1 MEPFAFSLPTD
12 LIMGKERYDEVGEH
26 CAKLGKKVL
35 LHYGGGSIKRNGV
48 YDRVVAS
55 LKAAGLEVVEL
66 GGVKPN
72 PRVELVR
79 EGVALCKKEGVDMI
93 LAVGG
98 GSVIDS
104 GKGIAVG
111 ALSDIDIWDYYC
123 GKVVADKALPVGV
136 VLTIP
141 AAGSEC
147 SPVTVVTKMDT
158 HDKRSFHNDLIIPR
172 FAIVA
177 PDVFTSLPKNQ
188 IANATIDVI
197 SHTLE
202 RFFSDSTG
210 VTLMDRFCVATVEN
224 AMQQGLYLYDHPDD
238 VDVWADFALT
248 ATVAQN
254 GFLGQGRVEDWGTHG
269 IGHEMSSF
277 YDMAHGASLAI
288 ATPAW
293 MRYVS
298 KEKPARFVQFAREI
312 MHIYVQDEQRAIE
325 MAIKDF
331 EALCHR
337 LGLATTLTEAGIPD
351 ADIKEMA
358 KSVVKYRS
366 RGQFKVL
373 NEADCLAIYEL
384 AL

>member
-1 MEPFAFSLPTD
+1 MEPFAFSLPTN

-35 LHYGGGSIKRNGV
+35 LHYGGGSIKKNGV

-55 LKAAGLEVVEL
+55 LKAAGVEFVEL
-66 GGVKPN
+66 GGVRPN
-72 PRVELVR
+72 PRIELVR
-79 EGVALCKKEGVDMI
+79 EGVELCKKEGVDMI

-111 ALSDIDIWDYYC
+111 ALSDVDIWDYYC

-331 EALCHR
+331 EAFCHR

>member
-1 MEPFAFSLPTD
+1 MEPFAFSLPTN

-55 LKAAGLEVVEL
+55 LKAAGLEIVEL

-79 EGVALCKKEGVDMI
+79 EGIELCKKEGVDMV

-111 ALSDIDIWDYYC
+111 ALTDIDIWDYYC

-158 HDKRSFHNDLIIPR
+158 HDKRSFHNDLVIPR

-177 PDVFTSLPKNQ
+177 PDVFTTLPKHQ

-210 VTLMDRFCVATVEN
+210 VTLMDRFCIATVEN
-224 AMQQGLYLYDHPDD
+224 AMQQGLYLYDYPDD
-238 VDVWADFALT
+238 VDAWADFALT

-254 GFLGQGRVEDWGTHG
+254 GFLGQGRKEDWGTHG

-312 MHIYVQDEQRAIE
+312 MHIYTQDEQQAIE
-325 MAIKDF
+325 MSIKDF
-331 EALCHR
+331 EAFCHR

-373 NEADCLAIYEL
+373 KEEDCLAIYEL

>member
-1 MEPFAFSLPTD
+1 
-12 LIMGKERYDEVGEH
+12 
-26 CAKLGKKVL
+26 
-35 LHYGGGSIKRNGV
+35 
-48 YDRVVAS
+48 
-55 LKAAGLEVVEL
+55 
-66 GGVKPN
+66 
-72 PRVELVR
+72 
-79 EGVALCKKEGVDMI
+79 
-93 LAVGG
+93 
-98 GSVIDS
+98 
-104 GKGIAVG
+104 
-111 ALSDIDIWDYYC
+111 
-123 GKVVADKALPVGV
+123 
-136 VLTIP
+136 
-141 AAGSEC
+141 
-147 SPVTVVTKMDT
+147 
-158 HDKRSFHNDLIIPR
+158 
-172 FAIVA
+172 
-177 PDVFTSLPKNQ
+177 
-188 IANATIDVI
+188 
-197 SHTLE
+197 
-202 RFFSDSTG
+202 
-210 VTLMDRFCVATVEN
+210 
-224 AMQQGLYLYDHPDD
+224 MQQGLYLYDHPDD

-331 EALCHR
+331 EAFCHR

>member
-1 MEPFAFSLPTD
+1 MEPFAFSLPTN

-35 LHYGGGSIKRNGV
+35 LHYGGGSIKKNGV

-55 LKAAGLEVVEL
+55 LKAAGVEFVEL

-72 PRVELVR
+72 PRIELVR
-79 EGVALCKKEGVDMI
+79 EGVELCKKEGVDMI

-111 ALSDIDIWDYYC
+111 ALSDVDIWDYYC

-312 MHIYVQDEQRAIE
+312 MHIYVQDEQRASE

-331 EALCHR
+331 EAFCHR

>member
-1 MEPFAFSLPTD
+1 
-12 LIMGKERYDEVGEH
+12 
-26 CAKLGKKVL
+26 
-35 LHYGGGSIKRNGV
+35 
-48 YDRVVAS
+48 
-55 LKAAGLEVVEL
+55 
-66 GGVKPN
+66 
-72 PRVELVR
+72 
-79 EGVALCKKEGVDMI
+79 MI

-111 ALSDIDIWDYYC
+111 ALSDVDIWDYYC

-331 EALCHR
+331 EAFCHR